1 MNIFKCPLLAS
12 DCSHCVALDPR
23 FACTWCCGSCKHS
36 TKCMGRDADG
46 GTAEANELCTTPA
59 IREFSPR
66 SGPLEGGTVVD
77 IVGHDLGS
85 RLLDNLEC
93 SILEK
98 RESDRVICLTAA
110 SPRAY
115 TVTAIR
121 LQIDGAVRPLPAKFE
136 YRTDPELRD
145 VQPRTAY
152 ESGGRK
158 LIVTVRPNKDYGLP
172 LGFGAVPKIVSAFR
186 PTVPSVSPDE
196 LELVSEL
203 GACHPLNSS
212 ALSCD
217 SPSLALPTALLRQS
231 SMARWMVGMAMDG
244 VRTVRNL
251 GPTIQLTTV
260 PDPQFSPF
268 AGLHILQAKQPLM
281 LSGQWLSQAAMP
293 AEYSVTI
300 GTSLCPVSL
309 LEPDRLLLNSDEMIG
324 HRYFG
329 AKICSGA
336 SPHSSSGT
344 DPTVHFHLQQPSG
357 IAGGGT
363 SNSER
368 PSRERRSATML
379 SEVFLTRLL
388 MCKGTDR
395 STLCG
400 HIF

>member
-158 LIVTVRPNKDYGLP
+158 LIVTGSHLDSVLS
-172 LGFGAVPKIVSAFR
+172 PKLFLLSAPPFR
-186 PTVPSVSPDE
+186 PFHLMSWN
-196 LELVSEL
+196 
-203 GACHPLNSS
+203 C
-212 ALSCD
+212 
-217 SPSLALPTALLRQS
+217 PSLALPTALLRQS